1 MKLLNLYFFIVV
13 SWSGQDLIMSC
24 ISIKAEM
31 SQSHFEVTLGNL
43 CIENHLA
50 AN

>member
-13 SWSGQDLIMSC
+13 SWSGQGLITACVST
-24 ISIKAEM
+24 KAET

-43 CIENHLA
+43 CIESHLI